1 LDNLKLENRN
11 PKPLLL
17 SVSSVARG
25 KTGFTLLEVMI
36 ALAILALVGVAF
48 LRAQAG
54 SIRLLD
60 ESNQISLATLLA
72 REKMAELEGM
82 GFPEV
87 GKNSG
92 PGGEAHPS
100 LRWEQVVTTTD
111 LPAIRKAL
119 VRVLWK
125 DGTRERT
132 LELVAYFAQK

>member
-1 LDNLKLENRN
+1 
-11 PKPLLL
+11 
-17 SVSSVARG
+17 VA
-25 KTGFTLLEVMI
+25 KKKKNGFTLLEVMI
-36 ALAILALVGVAF
+36 ALAILAMVGVAF

-54 SIRLLD
+54 SVRLLD
-60 ESNQISLATLLA
+60 ESSQISLATLLA

-92 PGGEAHPS
+92 PGGDAFPQFQ
-100 LRWEQVVTTTD
+100 WEQVVTATD
-111 LPAIRKAL
+111 LPVLRQAL